1 MNHSFD
7 CQACQNSGR
16 VGDPRGSVIPC
27 PHCER
32 GAEYRR
38 QSASQAAIG
47 EAWTPAHAAVLLKA
61 VLYVASTAMAFA
73 LYRFTADNAAGDLV
87 VRPDSQADLSG
98 AEYSSW
104 EPKQ

>member
-61 VLYVASTAMAFA
+61 VLYVAATAMAFA
-73 LYRFTADNAAGDLV
+73 LYHFTTDNAAGDLV
-87 VRPDSQADLSG
+87 VVPDSEAG
-98 AEYSSW
+98 SSPPEFSTW
-104 EPKQ
+104 EPEQ